1 MKRLLGALLTLLCF
15 FILDCALAEEETTRR
30 ALLIGCD
37 TFISHENTAPSASLN
52 IERMARMLQSDARP
66 YASIMRM
73 DTGVASLERLRSALE
88 TAFSAA
94 QAGDVSLIY
103 ICTHGLYDRI
113 TREPSL
119 VLSDGKT
126 EETVSAAQLRALLD
140 TIPGQKVLLID
151 ACNSGAF
158 IGKGVWDPSLAN
170 SFASPDYK
178 VLTSA
183 GANES
188 SFLWRSSDLGGSYFA
203 EELCDG
209 LRSHR
214 YDLNA
219 DGTITLNEAYQCLL
233 ENHGIST
240 AHVYPQ
246 ADDFPLYIYDSAQS
260 PVVDGPLSELL
271 LDTPVLDNGEDTLY
285 FSFTVR
291 RAVRVYYQIIYYR
304 SGQWWF
310 NAPQIIAD
318 DENSGG
324 ALSPGRKERSVT
336 LVSED
341 DAPYGYV
348 LLQLITQEG
357 RYTLLSG
364 SRLIAVQ
371 PSAGDPRLSIWCA
384 PSFAPRT
391 GEELSIYVRH
401 QFPCSLSV
409 TICDNAGNAV
419 RRLAYKVPSRP
430 LGSTQEGSFF
440 YWDGKD
446 SDGQYVPAGEYTISV
461 SCRIGDQNYEQQSGL
476 ISIGSQQ

>member
-1 MKRLLGALLTLLCF
+1 MKRMLGMLLMLLCIF
-15 FILDCALAEEETTRR
+15 VACRAQAQDEPARR

-37 TFISHENTAPSASLN
+37 TFISHENTVPSASLN
-52 IERMARMLQSDARP
+52 VERMARMLQSDARA

-73 DTGVASLERLRSALE
+73 DTGIASLDRLRSVLE
-88 TAFSAA
+88 TAFAEARES
-94 QAGDVSLIY
+94 DVSLIY

-126 EETVSAAQLRALLD
+126 EETVSAAQLRTLLD
-140 TIPGQKVLLID
+140 TIPGQKVLLLD

-158 IGKGVWDPSLAN
+158 IGKGVWDASLSN

-183 GANES
+183 GASES

-209 LRSHR
+209 LRSRR

-219 DGTITLNEAYQCLL
+219 DGMVTLSEAYQCLL

-246 ADDFPLYIYDSAQS
+246 DDDFPLYIYDAAQ
-260 PVVDGPLSELL
+260 PPLTGGPLSELM
-271 LDTPVLDNGEDTLY
+271 LDTSVLNNGEDTLY

-304 SGQWWF
+304 NGQWWF
-310 NAPQIIAD
+310 NAPQIIED
-318 DENSGG
+318 DENSSG

-348 LLQLITQEG
+348 LLQLITKEG

-371 PSAGDPRLSIWCA
+371 PSFGNPRLSIWCA

-401 QFPCSLSV
+401 AFPCSLTV
-409 TICDNAGNAV
+409 TIRDSAGGTV
-419 RRLAYKVPSRP
+419 RRLGYKTPSRP
-430 LGSTQEGSFF
+430 LGSMQEGSFF
-440 YWDGKD
+440 YWDGKAQN
-446 SDGQYVPAGEYTISV
+446 GEYVSPGEYTIHV
-461 SCRIGDQNYEQQSGL
+461 SCRIGETLYEQHSGL
-476 ISIGSQQ
+476 ISIGDR